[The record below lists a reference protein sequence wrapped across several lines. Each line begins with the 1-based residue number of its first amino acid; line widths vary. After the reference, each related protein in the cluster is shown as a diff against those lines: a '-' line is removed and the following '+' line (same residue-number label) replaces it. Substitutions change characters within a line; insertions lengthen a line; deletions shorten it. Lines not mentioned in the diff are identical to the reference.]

1 MAREDPSPLANV
13 MNTNRLDHQT
23 TPRLVAELNAQFAES
38 AKLEETTK
46 ANLRGLG
53 YGG

>member
-1 MAREDPSPLANV
+1 MKIIEEKI
-13 MNTNRLDHQT
+13 
-23 TPRLVAELNAQFAES
+23 PRLGAELHAQFAES
-38 AKLEETTK
+38 SKLEQAIK